1 MQERHGG
8 EWHRIYKLNRC
19 RERNKMEF
27 LKELFPQPLSFEEF
41 VKAVESKGY
50 KLADLSKGEYVA
62 KGKLDDALSKN
73 KTLTDDIAKLNKDIT
88 DLKNSNASAD
98 DYKKKFEEL
107 QKKIEDDEKAAKE
120 AAEDKALT
128 DAITAVFGE
137 KKFTSDYVRNGI
149 IADMKTEIAKAE
161 NKGKGY
167 AEIFENLT
175 KDKEGIF
182 VNPNGPA
189 NMAGMNDKDLD
200 ITDDI
205 AREVMGLPPLNK

>member
-1 MQERHGG
+1 M
-8 EWHRIYKLNRC
+8 KTD
-19 RERNKMEF
+19 F
-27 LKELFPQPLSFEEF
+27 LKSLELSDEVIQ
-41 VKAVESKGY
+41 KI
-50 KLADLSKGEYVA
+50 LAEN
-62 KGKLDDALSKN
+62 GKDIEKEKEKTKEALDKN
-73 KTLTDDIAKLNKDIT
+73 KTLTENIEKLNNDIT
-88 DLKNSNASAD
+88 ELKNSNANAD

-107 QKKIEDDEKAAKE
+107 QKKIEDDEKAEKE

-167 AEIFENLT
+167 AEIFESLT

-182 VNPNGPA
+182 ANPNGPA
-189 NMAGMNDKDLD
+189 NMTGMNDKDPD
-200 ITDDI
+200 ITDNT